1 MKGVGSQAIKLS
13 IFVVIAFVITLS
25 VTATLLDLKIG
36 QPTASYHA
44 MFVNATGLQSGD
56 TVRIAGIEVGKVNK
70 VYLKGYQAE
79 VDFSL
84 ANAQHMTTTTTAT
97 IAFQNLLGQ
106 RYLSIDPGSP
116 GGSPMKAGGTIPLV
130 QTNPGLDLTA
140 VFTGFQPLLAALNP
154 DQVNQLT
161 GSIIAVFQGESGS
174 VANLVSQT
182 AALTSNLAQRSTVI
196 NQVLDNLTPL
206 LTQVNGSDAQLGTL
220 IDSFDGVVRGL
231 ADTKTQL
238 GAAITGGAALTK
250 NVSTLISS
258 SQPYIDQD
266 LSKLVGATRTL
277 QVNEGPIANVLR
289 DLTPFLA
296 ALNRVANQGSYLSV
310 YVCDLTIDISGPV
323 SVKLSPTVPQSQP
336 LTLNAGVIGN
346 QIQHFR
352 VCK

>member
-1 MKGVGSQAIKLS
+1 
-13 IFVVIAFVITLS
+13 
-25 VTATLLDLKIG
+25 
-36 QPTASYHA
+36 

-70 VYLKGYQAE
+70 VYLKGYAAE
-79 VDFSL
+79 VDFNL
-84 ANAQHMTTTTTAT
+84 ASAQHITTTTRAG

-106 RYLSIDPGSP
+106 RYLSIEPGP
-116 GGSPMKAGGTIPLV
+116 AGGSPMKAGGTIPMA
-130 QTNPGLDLTA
+130 QTSPGLDLTA

-161 GSIIAVFQGESGS
+161 GSIVAVFQGQSGAVS
-174 VANLVSQT
+174 NLVSQT

-206 LTQVNGSDAQLGTL
+206 ITRVNQSDSQLGTL
-220 IDSFDGVVRGL
+220 IDSFDGVVQGL
-231 ADTKTQL
+231 ANTKTQL
-238 GAAITGGAALTK
+238 GGAITGAAALTK

-266 LSKLVGATRTL
+266 LTKLVGATQTL
-277 QVNEGPIANVLR
+277 SKNEVPIGNVLR

-310 YVCDLTIDISGPV
+310 YVCDLTLSISGPV

-336 LTLNAGVIGN
+336 LTLDAGVIGN
-346 QIQHFR
+346 QVEHFA